1 MPNAIITSY
10 FPKKTKSS
18 TKNSNRTLVNLN
30 GSLDKRG
37 KRVRAT
43 EEEGDEEVNNDVVK
57 VLRTKLHNGSSTS
70 SSTIT
75 VCPHVQELL
84 KHLKGS
90 SNSSSSS
97 STITASDESSIGNG
111 RSWYDAL
118 RRYTSSSRDFQSL
131 AQFVA
136 SQRQGAPNRG
146 RGAIYPPPH
155 QVFSFLHLTPIHKVK
170 VVIVGQD
177 PYHQYNQGHGL
188 AFSVQRGVK
197 IPPSLRNIYKE
208 LMDDPCIPN
217 FSSMPHH
224 GCLERWAKQGVLL
237 VNSVLTVRDSEPNSH
252 ANQGW
257 EQFTSAVIQALEEH
271 CHVNQRGLVFL
282 LWGNPASK
290 KADSALLRSKQQQRH
305 TIICTSHPSPLGAT
319 KTNSPFLGSRCFSR
333 ANEALVKM
341 GLEPILWNLDN

>member
-1 MPNAIITSY
+1 MITSF
-10 FPKKTKSS
+10 FPKKTKLS
-18 TKNSNRTLVNLN
+18 TNSTSINLN
-30 GSLDKRG
+30 GSLDKRD
-37 KRVRAT
+37 KRLRT

-57 VLRTKLHNGSSTS
+57 VLRTKLHNGST
-70 SSTIT
+70 SSTII

-84 KHLKGS
+84 KDLKC
-90 SNSSSSS
+90 SS
-97 STITASDESSIGNG
+97 STTTTTESDESSIGNG

-118 RRYTSSSRDFQSL
+118 HRYTSSRDFQSL

-177 PYHQYNQGHGL
+177 PYHQFNQGHGL

-208 LMDDPCIPN
+208 LVDDPCISN
-217 FSSMPHH
+217 FSSMPNH
-224 GCLERWAKQGVLL
+224 GCLERWANQGVLL
-237 VNSVLTVRDSEPNSH
+237 LNSVLTVRDSEPNSH
-252 ANQGW
+252 ANKGW
-257 EQFTSAVIQALEEH
+257 EQFTSAVIQALDEY
-271 CHVNQRGLVFL
+271 CHVNHRGLVFL

-290 KADSALLRSKQQQRH
+290 KADSALLRSKQQRH
-305 TIICTSHPSPLGAT
+305 TIICASHPSPLGAT
-319 KTNSPFLGSRCFSR
+319 KTNSPFLGSRCFSK